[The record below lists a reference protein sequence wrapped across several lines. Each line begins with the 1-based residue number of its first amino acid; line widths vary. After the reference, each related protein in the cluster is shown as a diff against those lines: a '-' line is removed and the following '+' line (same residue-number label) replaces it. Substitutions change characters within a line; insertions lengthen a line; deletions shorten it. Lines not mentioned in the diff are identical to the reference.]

1 VSDLVPRGLPTSV
14 GSTANT
20 AAKLAAVDHQVD
32 VADAVVAGIAEVT
45 QHALVTLI
53 QTSAIR
59 RTLEHMFPDSAD
71 LANMLVVTGTVKQ
84 AQQVDAMGTRRG
96 CGR

>member
-1 VSDLVPRGLPTSV
+1 VSDLVPRGLSHL
-14 GSTANT
+14 SRADRQYSRE
-20 AAKLAAVDHQVD
+20 LAAVDHQVD

-84 AQQVDAMGTRRG
+84 AQQVEAMGVRRG